1 LAITNFVKVGFPAN
15 GREQRLSVFEKR
27 MLRGKF
33 GFKKEDRADWLKP

>member
-1 LAITNFVKVGFPAN
+1 LVFQPRVETEVG
-15 GREQRLSVFEKR
+15 GVLEKR